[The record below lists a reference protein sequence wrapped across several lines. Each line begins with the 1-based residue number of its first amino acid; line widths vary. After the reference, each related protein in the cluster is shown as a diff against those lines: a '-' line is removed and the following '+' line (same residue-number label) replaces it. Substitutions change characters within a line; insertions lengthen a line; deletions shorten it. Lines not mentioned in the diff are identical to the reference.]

1 MKVEKTRKLYK
12 KRKHNKEVKRSR
24 QPWNKDG
31 QTLEINSQELSDEEV
46 DEVKEIT
53 TTQQSQQSQ
62 SPKSSDVPDDVIQ
75 FFNNPQTLLEFK
87 QFQEYLKIK
96 DTIRTRS
103 NSETKDIPSLT
114 TTSSKNTSEK
124 MPLTPPTTPTITK
137 SKPLPSE
144 LDLLT
149 SIDEEEDL
157 SDSMEEVV
165 ETKTTSQRNN
175 ASF

>member
-12 KRKHNKEVKRSR
+12 KRKHNKEIKRSR
-24 QPWNKDG
+24 QTWNKDDP
-31 QTLEINSQELSDEEV
+31 TSEINSQESSDEDVE
-46 DEVKEIT
+46 EVKEIT
-53 TTQQSQQSQ
+53 TTQQNQ

-103 NSETKDIPSLT
+103 NSATNDVPSLS
-114 TTSSKNTSEK
+114 TSSKNTTDK

-137 SKPLPSE
+137 SKPLPAE

-149 SIDEEEDL
+149 SIVEEEEL
-157 SDSMEEVV
+157 SDSIEEV
-165 ETKTTSQRNN
+165 ETKTPQRNN

>member
-12 KRKHNKEVKRSR
+12 KRKHNKEIKRSR
-24 QPWNKDG
+24 QPWNKDDP
-31 QTLEINSQELSDEEV
+31 TSEINSQESSDEELE
-46 DEVKEIT
+46 EVKELT
-53 TTQQSQQSQ
+53 TTQQNQ
-62 SPKSSDVPDDVIQ
+62 SPKASDVPDDVIQ

-103 NSETKDIPSLT
+103 NSATNDVSSLS
-114 TTSSKNTSEK
+114 TSSKNTTDK

-137 SKPLPSE
+137 AKPLPAE
-144 LDLLT
+144 IDLLT
-149 SIDEEEDL
+149 TIVEEEEL
-157 SDSMEEVV
+157 SDSIEEV
-165 ETKTTSQRNN
+165 EIKTPQRNN

>member
-12 KRKHNKEVKRSR
+12 KRKHNKEIKRSR
-24 QPWNKDG
+24 QPWNKDDP
-31 QTLEINSQELSDEEV
+31 TSEINSQESSDEELE
-46 DEVKEIT
+46 EVKELT
-53 TTQQSQQSQ
+53 TTQQNQ
-62 SPKSSDVPDDVIQ
+62 SPKASDVPDDVIQ

-103 NSETKDIPSLT
+103 NSATNDVSSLS
-114 TTSSKNTSEK
+114 TSSKNTTDK

-137 SKPLPSE
+137 AKPLPAE
-144 LDLLT
+144 IDLLT
-149 SIDEEEDL
+149 TIVEEEEL
-157 SDSMEEVV
+157 SDSIEEV
-165 ETKTTSQRNN
+165 ETKTPQRNN

>member
-12 KRKHNKEVKRSR
+12 KRKHNKEIKRSR
-24 QPWNKDG
+24 QPWNKDDS
-31 QTLEINSQELSDEEV
+31 TSDMNSQESNDEEV
-46 DEVKEIT
+46 NEVKEIT
-53 TTQQSQQSQ
+53 TTQQPQSI
-62 SPKSSDVPDDVIQ
+62 KVSDVPEEVIQ

-103 NSETKDIPSLT
+103 NSETKDIPSLAT
-114 TTSSKNTSEK
+114 TASKNTSDK

-137 SKPLPSE
+137 SKPLPAE
-144 LDLLT
+144 IDLLT

-157 SDSMEEVV
+157 SDSMDEIV
-165 ETKTTSQRNN
+165 ETKTISQRNN

>member
-12 KRKHNKEVKRSR
+12 KRKHNKEIKRSR
-24 QPWNKDG
+24 QPWNKDDP
-31 QTLEINSQELSDEEV
+31 TSEINSQESSDEEIE
-46 DEVKEIT
+46 EVKELT
-53 TTQQSQQSQ
+53 TSQQLKQSR
-62 SPKSSDVPDDVIQ
+62 SPKASDVPDDVIQ

-103 NSETKDIPSLT
+103 NSATNDVPSLS
-114 TTSSKNTSEK
+114 TSSKNTTDK

-137 SKPLPSE
+137 SKPLPTE

-149 SIDEEEDL
+149 SIVEEEEL
-157 SDSMEEVV
+157 SDSIEEV
-165 ETKTTSQRNN
+165 ETKTPQRNN

>member
-12 KRKHNKEVKRSR
+12 RRKHNKEIKRSR
-24 QPWNKDG
+24 QPWNKNEPSSD
-31 QTLEINSQELSDEEV
+31 LENNESSDDATEEV
-46 DEVKEIT
+46 KVEIT
-53 TTQQSQQSQ
+53 TTQPTQYL
-62 SPKSSDVPDDVIQ
+62 KSGDVPSDVVQ

-87 QFQEYLKIK
+87 QFQEYLKLK

-103 NSETKDIPSLT
+103 NSETNDIPSLS
-114 TTSSKNTSEK
+114 TSSKNTSEK

-137 SKPLPSE
+137 AKPLPAE

-149 SIDEEEDL
+149 SIVEEEEL
-157 SDSMEEVV
+157 SDSIEEVKV
-165 ETKTTSQRNN
+165 KTTPPQRNN